1 MGTGWLIG
9 MTIILGIIPIILKK
23 KDNNDGNVEGE
34 VRYPKVFGQILYS
47 CFIISL
53 VFAVFIIYTIQDIA
67 IAALFIIAGIVCI
80 FITIA
85 INRFKITVNGI
96 FLIIVPPVGRKNII
110 KILDIDCLE
119 EDQEGGIKIIVK
131 GKKVAVVNPMSVG
144 IHELVKVLEK
154 RKVHISY
161 SGKIYK

>member
-1 MGTGWLIG
+1 MWIGWLIG
-9 MTIILGIIPIILKK
+9 MTIILGIIPVILKK
-23 KDNNDGNVEGE
+23 KDNNDDNVEGE
-34 VRYPKVFGQILYS
+34 VRYPKMFGQILYS

-53 VFAVFIIYTIQDIA
+53 VFAVFIIYTFQDIA
-67 IAALFIIAGIVCI
+67 IAVLFIIAAIMCV

-110 KILDIDCLE
+110 KISDIDCLE
-119 EDQEGGIKIIVK
+119 EDQEGGIKITVK
-131 GKKVAVVNPMSVG
+131 GKKAAVVNPMAIG

-154 RKVHISY
+154 RNVHISY